1 MRPNELLRS
10 AVNIRSW
17 GSGRRHFTR
26 RNYRRKIGLTKGAI
40 VARPNFIELPARDL
54 AASRTFFET
63 VFGMTMTGFGPTYA
77 CTLTGDVDIGLQ
89 ADRQEATKAPLPVIE
104 VQDLETTLAAV
115 TATGAPVTKPIFGF
129 PGGRRF
135 HFLDPSGNEL
145 AAMQVDAQ

>member
-1 MRPNELLRS
+1 M
-10 AVNIRSW
+10 
-17 GSGRRHFTR
+17 
-26 RNYRRKIGLTKGAI
+26 

-54 AASRTFFET
+54 TASQAFFET

-89 ADRQEATKAPLPVIE
+89 ADPQEATKATLPVIE
-104 VQDLETTLAAV
+104 VKNLEATLAAV
-115 TATGAPVTKPIFGF
+115 SATGAPITKPIFSF

-145 AAMQVDAQ
+145 AAMQVDAP